1 MALNIPPASEPKSQK
16 DNYWDSLG
24 DNYKVSVTE
33 SGTLINTEWVG
44 TEDTTDYRLLN
55 LFAPGFYTFYTS
67 GVTSSIKFTLY
78 RYTGSSGLKKVTGFS
93 LSSGSKN
100 SKNLL
105 LDAGT
110 YYVCYESKSSKKSVG
125 TWYSTD
131 IVADTFTRIN
141 TADDDYTNLS
151 PSYTVQLRNTG
162 TVINND
168 WVGFGDSID
177 FRRLD
182 LDVPGS
188 YSFSLSGLTAKA
200 KLTIYTVDSKGKLK
214 KLTSVSGKAE
224 KVSFTKEKLMN
235 SGTYYLSVEA
245 TGWKK
250 GQNTAYSVTATGQAF
265 TQGNTL
271 DDVWNTL
278 SDAYCVTLLESG
290 TIISNEW
297 VGFGDT
303 VDWRRINL
311 TESGRFSFYID
322 NVSEK
327 VKMTVYSM
335 DPVKQKLKKLSSVS
349 VSKGYKEFKKPLEL
363 IAGTY
368 YISVEASNAKKGKN
382 SSYDVGVNATFNT
395 PPQNPGLPS
404 FIATEINPADGGIRN
419 AIISYETQER
429 NYTFSVAD
437 GQTGNYGFIFTS
449 ESPGAQM
456 ILYKYDQEDRSY
468 DIHHMFAPN
477 DALTLSLDRGDYLI
491 ELSSISELSKHQEF
505 SSSVLIS
512 TPYLASASDLARSGM
527 TDTQRN
533 LMTLA

>member
-1 MALNIPPASEPKSQK
+1 
-16 DNYWDSLG
+16 
-24 DNYKVSVTE
+24 
-33 SGTLINTEWVG
+33 
-44 TEDTTDYRLLN
+44 
-55 LFAPGFYTFYTS
+55 
-67 GVTSSIKFTLY
+67 
-78 RYTGSSGLKKVTGFS
+78 
-93 LSSGSKN
+93 
-100 SKNLL
+100 
-105 LDAGT
+105 
-110 YYVCYESKSSKKSVG
+110 
-125 TWYSTD
+125 
-131 IVADTFTRIN
+131 
-141 TADDDYTNLS
+141 
-151 PSYTVQLRNTG
+151 
-162 TVINND
+162 
-168 WVGFGDSID
+168 
-177 FRRLD
+177 
-182 LDVPGS
+182 
-188 YSFSLSGLTAKA
+188 
-200 KLTIYTVDSKGKLK
+200 
-214 KLTSVSGKAE
+214 
-224 KVSFTKEKLMN
+224 
-235 SGTYYLSVEA
+235 
-245 TGWKK
+245 
-250 GQNTAYSVTATGQAF
+250 
-265 TQGNTL
+265 
-271 DDVWNTL
+271 
-278 SDAYCVTLLESG
+278 
-290 TIISNEW
+290 
-297 VGFGDT
+297 
-303 VDWRRINL
+303 
-311 TESGRFSFYID
+311 
-322 NVSEK
+322 
-327 VKMTVYSM
+327 M

-456 ILYKYDQEDRSY
+456 ILYKYDQEDRTY

>member
-24 DNYKVSVTE
+24 DNYKVSVNE

-93 LSSGSKN
+93 LSNGSKN

-141 TADDDYTNLS
+141 TTDDDYTNLS

-168 WVGFGDSID
+168 WVGFGDTID

-200 KLTIYTVDSKGKLK
+200 KLTIYTVDAKGKLK

-224 KVSFTKEKLMN
+224 KVSFTKEKLTN

-265 TQGNTL
+265 SQGNTL

-278 SDAYCVTLLESG
+278 SDEYCVTLLESG

-322 NVSEK
+322 NVNEK

-335 DPVKQKLKKLSSVS
+335 DPVKQKLKKLSSVT
-349 VSKGYKEFKKPLEL
+349 VSKGYKELKKPLEL

-382 SSYDVGVNATFNT
+382 SSYNVGVNATFNT
-395 PPQNPGLPS
+395 PPQNPDLPS
-404 FIATEINPADGGIRN
+404 IIATEINPADGGIRN
-419 AIISYETQER
+419 AIISYETQEQ

-456 ILYKYDQEDRSY
+456 ILYKYDQEDRTY

-491 ELSSISELSKHQEF
+491 ELSSTSELSKHQEF

-512 TPYLASASDLARSGM
+512 TPYLASTSDLARSGM